1 LGCGEPNDRVT
12 GLATADPSEI
22 AVEPGEPVATDL
34 EICGPEGGE
43 LISREW
49 SLDKQTYGDIRA
61 GLIGCYM
68 VVEIVGS
75 VSSRE
80 VEGELSKFGKWVV
93 RIGCKDVL

>member
-1 LGCGEPNDRVT
+1 MGCGEPTDRVT

-22 AVEPGEPVATDL
+22 AVEPVATNL

-49 SLDKQTYGDIRA
+49 SLDKQTYSDIRA

-75 VSSRE
+75 VRSGE